1 MSVRTQTEAMFV
13 SDGGLGSLVALW
25 RERARW
31 PRERSAPDIRAEL
44 RSVIRG
50 EPSRGS
56 VVLCVAPAGTPG
68 SAAAARQADL
78 SGLLVVQSDECGQVE
93 SLSSV
98 ALLRAADVAVARGLS
113 RVVWPVHLGGGSSS
127 EPMTTAA
134 DRAAQVAQL
143 ALLDLPRAGGPR
155 TLEIETPLLELSDA
169 QVLELALDLDAP
181 LPRPLGGAQGFRAAG
196 GACWW
201 CDRTPRPGTEGTMCG
216 SCTACRR
223 WGRAWAAAD
232 PAGLM
237 RVGGT

>member
-1 MSVRTQTEAMFV
+1 MSVRAQTEALFV

-31 PRERSAPDIRAEL
+31 PRERGAPDIRADL

-50 EPSRGS
+50 EPPRGS
-56 VVLCVAPAGTPG
+56 AVLCIAPAGTPG
-68 SAAAARQADL
+68 AAAAARQSDL
-78 SGLLVVQSDECGQVE
+78 SGLPVIPSIEPGQVE

-98 ALLRAADVAVARGLS
+98 ALLRTAEVAVARGLS
-113 RVVWPVHLGGGSSS
+113 RIVWPVHLGGGSSS

-134 DRAAQVAQL
+134 ERAAQVAQL

-169 QVLELALDLDAP
+169 QVLELALELDAP
-181 LPRPLGGAQGFRAAG
+181 LPRPLGGAQGFHAAG

-201 CDRTPRPGTEGTMCG
+201 CDRTQRPGAEGTMCG
-216 SCTACRR
+216 ACTGCQR